1 MYLAEDVNN
10 KMRNNHNNTAQKVLK
25 DMKTLHL

>member
-10 KMRNNHNNTAQKVLK
+10 KMRNNHNDVAQNLLK
-25 DMKTLHL
+25 GIKTLHL

>member
-10 KMRNNHNNTAQKVLK
+10 KMRNNHNDEAQKVLK
-25 DMKTLHL
+25 DIKTLHL